1 VEREHIAS
9 PTIIPE
15 STDFFGDASM
25 DAASNIKT
33 LLAAL
38 ATSFGVTALAYGDD
52 PDTKTHCR
60 GLECNTASKLG
71 LPQVEGVCCDRQVC
85 EAGRCPACNCNSE
98 TVASKEFEFEVTNPK
113 AGFPSFL
120 SEWLSKSPKFSAEVA
135 IHFGTTPSVQPK
147 LNNTPVDIQVGQGQT
162 GRFSVARAIK
172 ADKGES
178 GTFSIGGFDFNITS
192 PYESNANAVVPGIR
206 QPITKPMKFTEQIS
220 RLQLGEFIG
229 DVIICGHRICT
240 GNKCYDVK
248 DEPVAGTPCDKSD
261 EVKVGTSE
269 SEEEEPI
276 LVLPLAPP
284 APPGGDIAQFSDS
297 FSIENMNESEA
308 SSILRNSGL
317 GNVNIS
323 LPVIT
328 VVDLLVAKTEL
339 STRLEMT
346 SQLMDERRMVTQEM
360 QSLAK
365 RNATL
370 ATQLAVAEARNQMS
384 DALTASVLERAELAI
399 KLASV
404 ESKSSKL
411 TGSSSVVHSIQE
423 DLSNIR
429 RQIALLRKAPVPFAQ
444 SYVGKQIPL
453 PYIPTAQLPASQLT
467 REHETT
473 CEGDD
478 ASESIPT
485 SSLK

>member
-1 VEREHIAS
+1 MEREHIAS

-25 DAASNIKT
+25 DAASKIKT
-33 LLAAL
+33 LVAAL
-38 ATSFGVTALAYGDD
+38 AASFGIAALAYGDD
-52 PDTKTHCR
+52 SDIKTHCK
-60 GLECNTASKLG
+60 GLECKAATKLG
-71 LPQVEGVCCDRQVC
+71 LPQVEDVCCDGQVC
-85 EAGRCPACNCNSE
+85 DAGKCPACNRIE
-98 TVASKEFEFEVTNPK
+98 TVHELEFEVTNPK

-147 LNNTPVDIQVGQGQT
+147 LNNTPVDVQVGQGQT

-346 SQLMDERRMVTQEM
+346 SQLMDERQLATEKI
-360 QSLAK
+360 QSLAN

>member
-1 VEREHIAS
+1 
-9 PTIIPE
+9 
-15 STDFFGDASM
+15 M

-38 ATSFGVTALAYGDD
+38 AASFGIAALAHGDD
-52 PDTKTHCR
+52 PDTKTRCSS
-60 GLECNTASKLG
+60 LECKATTKLG
-71 LPQVEGVCCDRQVC
+71 LPQVEAACCDGQVG
-85 EAGRCPACNCNSE
+85 EAGKCPACTCKNE
-98 TVASKEFEFEVTNPK
+98 TLASKDFEFEVTNPK
-113 AGFPSFL
+113 ARFPSFL

-135 IHFGTTPSVQPK
+135 IHFGNTTSVQPK
-147 LNNTPVDIQVGQGQT
+147 SSNTPVDVQAGQGQT
-162 GRFSVARAIK
+162 GRFSISRASM

-178 GTFSIGGFDFNITS
+178 GTFSIGGFDFNVIS
-192 PYESNANAVVPGIR
+192 PKESNNNVAVPGIR
-206 QPITKPMKFTEQIS
+206 QPITNPMKFTEQIS

-248 DEPVAGTPCDKSD
+248 DEPVSGTPCDKSD
-261 EVKVGTSE
+261 EGKVGTSE

-297 FSIENMNESEA
+297 FSIETMNESEA

-346 SQLMDERRMVTQEM
+346 SQLMDERQLASEKI
-360 QSLAK
+360 QSLAN

-384 DALTASVLERAELAI
+384 DALTASVVERAELAI
-399 KLASV
+399 QLASV
-404 ESKSSKL
+404 EPKSGKL

-444 SYVGKQIPL
+444 SYVGKQIPQ

-473 CEGDD
+473 CEGED
-478 ASESIPT
+478 ATGSIPAST
-485 SSLK
+485 VK